1 MKNALGLFISVVFI
15 GTVILTAKLFEKIG
29 KEASR
34 KFIHIMLSNW
44 WIIAMIFF
52 DNMWWASVLPAAFV
66 VINYISLKKDVIKV
80 MERTDEDENKDS
92 FGTVYYA
99 ISLLILSLI
108 TFSPIVN
115 NPLIGLCGILVMG
128 YGDGL
133 AAVIGKAVKSK
144 QFKIGSSTKSI
155 VGCLTMFLITLV
167 VMAAYFGYMRT
178 DYWILKSIVVAGLM
192 TMVECVSVK
201 GTDNI
206 TVPLVTS
213 LLAFLM
219 T

>member
-1 MKNALGLFISVVFI
+1 MKNIFGILVSILFIGVVMFA
-15 GTVILTAKLFEKIG
+15 AKLFEKSG

-52 DNMWWASVLPAAFV
+52 DNMWWAAVLPATFV
-66 VINYISLKKDVIKV
+66 IINYVSLKKDVIKV
-80 MERTDEDENKDS
+80 MERDNGDENKDS

-99 ISLLILSLI
+99 ISLLILVLS
-108 TFSPIVN
+108 TFSPLIN
-115 NPLIGLCGILVMG
+115 NPLIGLCGTLVMG

-133 AAVIGKAVKSK
+133 AAVIGRAVKSK
-144 QFKIGSSTKSI
+144 EFKIGSSTKSI
-155 VGCLTMFLITLV
+155 AGCLTMFSVTLIV
-167 VMAAYFGYMRT
+167 IASFFSYVGT

-219 T
+219 L